1 MTAANPSRRNFLRGK
16 FSEADVVVMR
26 PPGVAVRFDELCTE
40 CGKCAE
46 ACPESIIVTGKDRRR
61 FLDFSRGSC
70 TFCADCIEAC
80 PEDALDLAS
89 LSDWNWK
96 AAIGDACLSL
106 QGVTCR
112 ACEDACEPRA
122 IRFRPAVGGK
132 PEPNLDMAQCTG
144 CGECSY
150 SCPARAITFAKME

>member
-16 FSEADVVVMR
+16 ISETDAVVMR
-26 PPGVAVRFDELCTE
+26 PPGATARFDALCTE

-46 ACPESIIVTGKDRRR
+46 ACPENIIVTGKDRRP
-61 FLDFSRGSC
+61 LVDFNMGSC
-70 TFCADCIEAC
+70 TFCADCVDFC

-89 LSDWNWK
+89 LADWHWK
-96 AAIGDACLSL
+96 AVIGEQCFSL
-106 QGVTCR
+106 QGITCR
-112 ACEDACEPRA
+112 TCEDVCELRA

-132 PEPNLDMAQCTG
+132 SQPNLDMAQCTG
-144 CGECSY
+144 CGECAY